1 MNEPEPE
8 TYSSDSIEFSD
19 ETEESETDWESLIDA
34 MSSCHLAE
42 KREIIDDIEKVREIL
57 LSIQVT
63 PETENL
69 RKLFTESIQL
79 LQACSVDDNYQSC
92 SAFAIE
98 IRSKF
103 SGSDLKIFLENLGVD
118 KSRFPSEESNFLLPQ
133 DINTTLI
140 DNHVYMASI
149 NNYHY
154 FVFCIHD
161 NKVYVFQSFIGKYLP
176 KLFIFE
182 KEKFLYSLYSLFFDI
197 ASIRNTGQEKQ
208 FHSYPNFLR
217 AFSFLTGV
225 HPESDP
231 QVDIFFTDTC
241 GYKILSTVVL
251 RFLDITDN
259 IQCLSEPEPE
269 RGSKRKYKR
278 KSKKKKSRK
287 RKKTKKKS
295 RKR

>member
-1 MNEPEPE
+1 MAEKEKLLKILKKFE
-8 TYSSDSIEFSD
+8 KFFLSIE
-19 ETEESETDWESLIDA
+19 
-34 MSSCHLAE
+34 
-42 KREIIDDIEKVREIL
+42 
-57 LSIQVT
+57 VT

-98 IRSKF
+98 IRSRF
-103 SGSDLKIFLENLGVD
+103 SGDDLKIFLENLGVD

-176 KLFIFE
+176 KLFIFD
-182 KEKFLYSLYSLFFDI
+182 KEIFLHSLYSLFFDI
-197 ASIRNTGQEKQ
+197 ASIRNTGQEKPLY
-208 FHSYPNFLR
+208 SYPNFLST
-217 AFSFLTGV
+217 FSF
-225 HPESDP
+225 
-231 QVDIFFTDTC
+231 
-241 GYKILSTVVL
+241 
-251 RFLDITDN
+251 
-259 IQCLSEPEPE
+259 
-269 RGSKRKYKR
+269 
-278 KSKKKKSRK
+278 
-287 RKKTKKKS
+287 
-295 RKR
+295 